1 MHLVVFR
8 HLKLS
13 ITQVAIKRGL
23 YLQVSQQQPF
33 ILLVPVVVVH
43 GRLEPVV
50 VVLVLPK
57 ALSVSPQEMFL
68 K

>member
-1 MHLVVFR
+1 LVLAAVD
-8 HLKLS
+8 
-13 ITQVAIKRGL
+13 
-23 YLQVSQQQPF
+23 
-33 ILLVPVVVVH
+33 H
-43 GRLEPVV
+43 GRLEQVV